1 MDDLN
6 IFGPPK
12 RARGKKDDIFG
23 GGLNIGI
30 NQLSEKS
37 EKKRRPID
45 KNIRHL
51 VWTKYNKSSLSGKCY
66 VCKTPITFQ
75 HFHVGHNKA
84 VAKGWKDNINNL
96 RPICSSCNNS
106 MGTIPIEQ
114 YKAKY
119 FGGKKPARKRGKKK
133 SHIKKPKDDG
143 VFGDNIFGQP
153 PKRPKNDPFGF

>member
-6 IFGPPK
+6 IFGSPK
-12 RARGKKDDIFG
+12 RGRGKKDNIFG
-23 GGLNIGI
+23 GGLKIGFTPM
-30 NQLSEKS
+30 SEKP
-37 EKKRRPID
+37 ENKRRPID

-84 VAKGWKDNINNL
+84 VAKGGKDNINNL

-106 MGTIPIEQ
+106 MRTMSIEQ

-119 FGGKKPARKRGKKK
+119 FGGKKPTKKSGKKK
-133 SHIKKPKDDG
+133 LPIKKPKDER
-143 VFGDNIFGQP
+143 VFGGSIFGKP
-153 PKRPKNDPFGF
+153 PKNPFGFKL